1 MVVVFLASLLCGAAN
16 SFSQNAGSTSA
27 PKKNAISLLIS
38 YHDFYDGHPMFQ
50 QKPKNAAGY
59 KPVVKGLEYQR
70 MIGSRWGFEAGFKV
84 INHLYWD
91 ANDLGDVRGRRST
104 FWELNLL
111 YRIWAR
117 KGVSLLLLGGPSLRF
132 GSEEMLTAMDPR
144 GWFYDF
150 YRLRDPGITAG
161 LRMQYD
167 LPTTFTV
174 PVLKNFTFAGE
185 GKFTQIIWRYNS
197 SLPNRTYY
205 PNRSTRQMFTLQF
218 GLGYRF

>member
-1 MVVVFLASLLCGAAN
+1 
-16 SFSQNAGSTSA
+16 
-27 PKKNAISLLIS
+27 
-38 YHDFYDGHPMFQ
+38 
-50 QKPKNAAGY
+50 
-59 KPVVKGLEYQR
+59 
-70 MIGSRWGFEAGFKV
+70 
-84 INHLYWD
+84 
-91 ANDLGDVRGRRST
+91 
-104 FWELNLL
+104 
-111 YRIWAR
+111 
-117 KGVSLLLLGGPSLRF
+117 
-132 GSEEMLTAMDPR
+132 MDPR